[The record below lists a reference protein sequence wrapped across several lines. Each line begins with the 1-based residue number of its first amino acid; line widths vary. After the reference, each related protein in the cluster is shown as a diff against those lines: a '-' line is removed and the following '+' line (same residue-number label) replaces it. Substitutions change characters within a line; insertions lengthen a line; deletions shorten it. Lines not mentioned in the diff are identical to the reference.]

1 MATIDF
7 RRIRVADLLNPLSC
21 EIDHIDPT
29 STFHITT
36 QSPEFTCFERLPV
49 EVQIMIWKLS
59 LPGGGPRIILV
70 YYDEFFS
77 QFRSSVKPPAALSFC
92 SGSRAAAL
100 SRYHLSF
107 GCFTS
112 PGQIYI
118 DFNIDT
124 VLLACDGITRTAFT
138 TFFASAKGVDLLKSF
153 AICRNF
159 FLLWRYSQWGRLTHS
174 LEKFIISNG
183 CWGPNGHRNLRWDFQ
198 EQDEEPQDALDSEID
213 WIVTNFGV
221 WPICGVLQGA
231 VELHSPRHLCC

>member
-1 MATIDF
+1 VTNKFLSINKLIKYHIMATIDF

-36 QSPEFTCFERLPV
+36 QSPEIYLFREASRWSANHDLEAFVTG
-49 EVQIMIWKLS
+49 
-59 LPGGGPRIILV
+59 GGGPRIILV
-70 YYDEFFS
+70 YTTTNS
-77 QFRSSVKPPAALSFC
+77 SPKFRSSVKPPAALSFC

-124 VLLACDGITRTAFT
+124 VLLACDGITPNCIH
-138 TFFASAKGVDLLKSF
+138 DIL
-153 AICRNF
+153 C
-159 FLLWRYSQWGRLTHS
+159 
-174 LEKFIISNG
+174 IS
-183 CWGPNGHRNLRWDFQ
+183 
-198 EQDEEPQDALDSEID
+198 
-213 WIVTNFGV
+213 
-221 WPICGVLQGA
+221 
-231 VELHSPRHLCC
+231 